1 MMLIRKT
8 YISLFFALI
17 ASGMSAQ
24 EVLEKTEA
32 VEIALK
38 NNYNIKIARNN
49 VELAANNA
57 SIYNSGYIPSLQG
70 SAGANYSSGSSRA
83 ELQDGTERETSSA
96 QSYSFNS
103 SLGLNYTIFDGL
115 GRKFSYARQKEN
127 YTISEL
133 QMRQVIELNILNLFR
148 VYYDVARLTTN
159 EINQRETLDISKRR
173 LDRASYGYDYGQN
186 TQLDVLNAEV
196 DYNNDSITYL
206 TIVQELENA
215 KRDLNV
221 LLGRDV
227 NTLFSVDTTIVYEKD
242 ITLDLLMEEAM
253 NNNVSILL
261 NQANIQTSEYDINV
275 NRSNMIPRLD
285 VSASY
290 GWSQRN
296 FDATNFFKYQT
307 NFGPQAGLNL
317 SWNIFDGGLTRT
329 RIQNSKIT
337 LENQQITL
345 EQNEQILERNVN
357 NAWGF
362 YRNALFVLEA
372 ERKNLETNQNNFDRS
387 VEQYQ
392 LGQITSIEFRAAQL
406 NLLNA
411 NLNFNQ
417 AKYDA
422 KIAELALLQLSGYLM
437 FANF

>member
-1 MMLIRKT
+1 MMRYKLVFLLISVLLIT
-8 YISLFFALI
+8 GISF
-17 ASGMSAQ
+17 AQ
-24 EVLEKTEA
+24 EILEKTQA
-32 VEIALK
+32 VEIALE

-49 VELAANNA
+49 VELASNNA
-57 SIYNSGYIPSLQG
+57 SVLNSGYLPSLQG
-70 SAGANYSSGSSRA
+70 SAGANFNLGSSRA
-83 ELQDGTERETSSA
+83 EYQNGEIQETSSA
-96 QSYSFNS
+96 QSFSYNS
-103 SLGLNYTIFDGL
+103 SLGLSYTLFDGL
-115 GRKFSYARQKEN
+115 GRKYNFNKQKEN
-127 YTISEL
+127 YSISEL
-133 QMRQVIELNILNLFR
+133 QMRQVIELNVLELFR

-159 EINQRETLDISKRR
+159 EINQGETLEISRRR
-173 LDRASYGYDYGQN
+173 LDRARYGYDYGQN

-227 NTLFSVDTTIVYEKD
+227 NILFAVDTTIIYEQD
-242 ITLDLLMEEAM
+242 ISLEHLMDEAM
-253 NNNVSILL
+253 RNNVGILL
-261 NQANIQTSEYDINV
+261 NRSNIQTAEYDIDI

-285 VSASY
+285 ANASY
-290 GWSQRN
+290 GWSLRDN
-296 FDATNFFKYQT
+296 DETNFVVSQQNY
-307 NFGPQAGLNL
+307 GPQAGLSF
-317 SWNIFDGGLTRT
+317 SWNIFDGGLTKT
-329 RIQNSKIT
+329 RVQNAKIT
-337 LENQQITL
+337 RDNQLINL

-357 NAWGF
+357 NAWAF

-372 ERKNLETNQNNFDRS
+372 ERKNLETNQNNFARS

-437 FANF
+437 HANF